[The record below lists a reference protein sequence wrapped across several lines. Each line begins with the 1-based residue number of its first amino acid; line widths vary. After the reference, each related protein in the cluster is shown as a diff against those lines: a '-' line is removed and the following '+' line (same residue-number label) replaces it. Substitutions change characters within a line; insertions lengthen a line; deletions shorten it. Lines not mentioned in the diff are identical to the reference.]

1 MVCLLAKVYLYAIKS
16 SCQADVGHMIYDKI
30 HSEFK

>member
-1 MVCLLAKVYLYAIKS
+1 MVCLLAMVYLYAIKS
-16 SCQADVGHMIYDKI
+16 SCQGDVGHMIYKI